1 MDFIEKIITFLS
13 SALLLTME
21 ISLQL
26 FGGLLI
32 GGLILYLLARF
43 TRNLFSQT
51 FGYRTEIFVT
61 AWIGTPVHEMGH
73 AFFCLLFGHKIKKI
87 KLFSPNAKDG
97 SLGSV
102 EHSYNPRNIY
112 QRVGNFFIGAGPLFF
127 GSAIIFLLIWFLL
140 PNGNA
145 VLNMQD
151 GGISA
156 ITLDQDGIVQFFKNS
171 WTETIAVIP
180 IIFSGANIGLWQ
192 FWLFMYLSLA
202 ISTHMELS
210 PPDLKLMW
218 NGFFI
223 ILLLIFIFNVIY
235 LLFFSDS
242 NNILFKGTALFS
254 YLNQILF
261 VGLFFSFINF
271 LITWLIA
278 IVVGVIFL
286 RKVPN
291 PLSR

>member
-1 MDFIEKIITFLS
+1 MDFVDKIIPFLTGS
-13 SALLLTME
+13 LLLTME
-21 ISLQL
+21 ISLRL
-26 FGGLLI
+26 FGGMFVAGLL
-32 GGLILYLLARF
+32 LYLLARF
-43 TRNLFSQT
+43 TRNLFAQT

-61 AWIGTPVHEMGH
+61 AWIGTPVHELGH
-73 AFFCLLFGHKIKKI
+73 AFFCLLFGHKITKI

-112 QRVGNFFIGAGPLFF
+112 QRIGNFFIGAGPLIF
-127 GSAIIFLLIWFLL
+127 GSTIIFLLIWFLM

-145 VLNMQD
+145 IINMQD
-151 GGISA
+151 FGKPSISF
-156 ITLDQDGIVQFFKNS
+156 DQDGIVQFFKNVWS
-171 WTETIAVIP
+171 ETIAIIP
-180 IIFSGANIGLWQ
+180 LIFSGANIGLWQ

-202 ISTHMELS
+202 ISAHIELS

-218 NGFFI
+218 GGFFI

-235 LLFFSDS
+235 LLFFADYS
-242 NNILFKGTALFS
+242 NILLKGTALFG

-271 LITWLIA
+271 LITWLIT
-278 IVVGVIFL
+278 IVVGVVFL

-291 PLSR
+291 PFIH